1 MSNLK
6 DLLRTFESGDST
18 DGDLEVYA
26 DSVRQG
32 LQMAAKELGVDI
44 SLLDYEVLERG
55 KSGLFGIGRLPF
67 KLAVRAV
74 HEDAAIGS
82 LGLNELDS
90 KLTASI
96 KSEIVE
102 LEREDPN
109 APGSFKV
116 RVTKSGI
123 WLIVSPSKG
132 SGRQVQISEVAQRL
146 DQLHVKDFDQEL
158 VKKTVRDHSGRP
170 VRLGDW
176 IPNIENDGTMYVEIS
191 DDQMRALVHFEPPR
205 FSGRHM
211 ELDDVVQSL
220 KNSGIVVGID
230 EEAISKYLDAM
241 NYVQPLVAARGVQAR
256 YGTDAYVEYKVR
268 IEKHIEFDNDEASVD
283 FKDLNLIENVVI
295 GQLLAVKVP
304 ATKGVEGRTVT
315 NQVTQVKPGK
325 DIAIKHG
332 PGTILSDDGIE
343 LTAERNGQVVMKVD
357 QICVDEVYVV
367 QGDVNNTTGNITMLG
382 SVLVTGNVL
391 DEFIVK
397 ASGNIEVRGS
407 VQKAV
412 LEAEGDIIVRQGING
427 RDEGRIETTGGSV
440 YAKFVQ
446 RANVIAEKN
455 IFVTEELLLSNA
467 DAGNLILCN
476 GKRAQIVG
484 GLVRAGDEV
493 NARMIGS
500 ESNTKTVVCVG
511 VNPKILQQMS
521 NLEKNYTDTT
531 DELEKIDLDIS
542 TLESRQRTTRLTDEQ
557 KERYAS
563 LKERKEK
570 LSKRKEEISLE
581 MQELKDYLEVIE
593 QKGRVCAEKKL
604 FPGVEIVIKNN
615 KLRVQDMYSDV
626 SITLKNND
634 WAFGAYIPPE
644 GFEDMITS
652 RKRRR

>member
-6 DLLRTFESGDST
+6 ELLRSIDTSDSGE
-18 DGDLEVYA
+18 GDIEVYA

-32 LQMAAKELGVDI
+32 LEMAARELGVDI
-44 SLLDYEVLERG
+44 SLLDYNIVERG
-55 KSGLFGIGRLPF
+55 KTGIFGIGRLPF
-67 KLAVRAV
+67 KLNVRAI
-74 HEDAAIGS
+74 HEDAAFQG
-82 LGLNELDS
+82 LGLNDLDS

-96 KSEIVE
+96 RSEINE
-102 LEREDPN
+102 LEHEDPN
-109 APGSFKV
+109 APGNFKV

-123 WLIVSPSKG
+123 WLTVSPSRG
-132 SGRQVQISEVAQRL
+132 SGRNVSVNEVAQRL
-146 DQLHVKDFDQEL
+146 DQLRIKDFDQEL
-158 VKKTVRDHSGRP
+158 VKKTVHDHNGKP

-176 IPNIENDGTMYVEIS
+176 VPDIENDGTMYVEIS
-191 DDQMRALVHFEPPR
+191 EDQMRALVHFEPPR

-211 ELDDVVQSL
+211 ELEDVVVSL
-220 KNSGIVVGID
+220 KNAEVVVGID
-230 EEAISKYLDAM
+230 EEAITRYLDAM
-241 NYVQPLVAARGVQAR
+241 NYTQPLVAARGIQPR
-256 YGTDAYVEYKVR
+256 NGTDAYVEYKVR
-268 IEKHIEFDNDEASVD
+268 IEKEISFNSDEVNVD

-295 GQLLAVKVP
+295 GQLLAVKIP

-315 NQVTQVKPGK
+315 NKVTSVRAGK
-325 DIAIKHG
+325 DIQIKHG
-332 PGTILSDDGIE
+332 AGTILSDDGIE
-343 LTAERNGQVVMKVD
+343 LTAERNGQVVMKGE

-391 DEFIVK
+391 DEFVVK

-407 VQKAV
+407 VQKAI

-427 RDEGRIETTGGSV
+427 RDEGRIETTGGSI

-446 RANVIAEKN
+446 RANLIAEKN

-467 DAGNLILCN
+467 DAGSLILCN

-484 GLVRAGDEV
+484 GVVRAGDEV

-500 ESNTKTVVCVG
+500 ESNTKTVVYVG

-521 NLEKNYTDTT
+521 NLEKNHSDST
-531 DELEKIDLDIS
+531 DELEKIDLDLS
-542 TLESRQRTTRLTDEQ
+542 TLENRQRTTRLSDEQ
-557 KERYAS
+557 KERFAV

-570 LSKRKEEISLE
+570 LTKRKEEIALE
-581 MQELKDYLEVIE
+581 LQELKEYLEVIE

-604 FPGVEIVIKNN
+604 FPGVEVVIKNN
-615 KLRVQDMYSDV
+615 KLRVNDLYSDV
-626 SITLKNND
+626 SITLRNND
-634 WAFGAYIPPE
+634 WAFGSYIPPE
-644 GFEDMITS
+644 GFEDVMTS